1 MRRFNQTHN
10 IAFNI
15 LKVNGLFHQQITRI
29 AKLMKVYMWV
39 PLSRQASRSDSPV
52 TQDITITPFNHEKLY
67 MCGRAH
73 DNDILLDLG
82 ELLDRLK

>member
-1 MRRFNQTHN
+1 MT
-10 IAFNI
+10 
-15 LKVNGLFHQQITRI
+15 
-29 AKLMKVYMWV
+29 VYIWV